1 MKFTTP
7 CFVRID
13 NAKERKELIKWLEGI
28 GYTPLQMAQ
37 DGYGDIV
44 FSFADGAC
52 DTGDDEDLKI
62 FKNNIDCDENIEL
75 FKALAAMND
84 EDWHSQYVV
93 DNAGNWGFCEIIPD
107 ARHLPCRC
115 VTMLCLTFN
124 IDNYR
129 KATAEEII
137 EHFKN
142 ERK

>member
-1 MKFTTP
+1 MKVKEP
-7 CFVRID
+7 CFVHVND
-13 NAKERKELIKWLEGI
+13 ETKFNDLVERVRQLDVMYWCDRESGI
-28 GYTPLQMAQ
+28 ICVCNDRLSAMNGFRV
-37 DGYGDIV
+37 G
-44 FSFADGAC
+44 F
-52 DTGDDEDLKI
+52 
-62 FKNNIDCDENIEL
+62 DCGENIEL

-84 EDWHSQYVV
+84 EDWHNQYVV
-93 DNAGNWGFCEIIPD
+93 DNVGNWGLCEIIPD
-107 ARHLPCRC
+107 AGHLVCRC